1 MIGGSEHEVQ
11 DQEGL
16 WSLLVLF
23 VRSVSRPEHPRRS
36 ERHSYSLYHAQ
47 LDRGLFVSYTFAFI
61 SVVSRRMDEVV
72 QSDMSLLRDPG
83 FGSARTVFLAQ
94 VMEGDWVAKRI
105 RIVGKW

>member
-1 MIGGSEHEVQ
+1 MKYKIKKGYGAYLYCLYGVY
-11 DQEGL
+11 L
-16 WSLLVLF
+16 
-23 VRSVSRPEHPRRS
+23 RPEHPRRS

-72 QSDMSLLRDPG
+72 QSDMSLRRDPG